1 MGAVH
6 RPRRS
11 APGRSRRKRAPRA
24 NRSPYGSSTKRR
36 RSGRNAPRPRSAA
49 THPAV
54 KLGECCLTRD
64 ALWARPAQMPRAVVA
79 WLAMALSASNH
90 RVLRALGET
99 LLPSTGPGD
108 PSGGE
113 VVPAA
118 VEELLSAMTPA
129 DTRRVGSLLT
139 LFDLAALPRFLRP
152 FS

>member
-1 MGAVH
+1 
-6 RPRRS
+6 
-11 APGRSRRKRAPRA
+11 
-24 NRSPYGSSTKRR
+24 
-36 RSGRNAPRPRSAA
+36 
-49 THPAV
+49 
-54 KLGECCLTRD
+54 
-64 ALWARPAQMPRAVVA
+64 
-79 WLAMALSASNH
+79 MALSASNH

-139 LFDLAALPRFLRP
+139 LFDLGALPRFLRP
-152 FS
+152 FSKLDDQKRAHYVTGSMTSRIAVRRIIYRALRGLCMNAYYQAPLAWPALGYEGPLVGRHGPPEVR